1 MDSEKVFRTKTGY
14 CHVLPDRIR
23 LTRSGVAGGAAQGMV
38 GNRSGRILV
47 IYTAIAL
54 FAAYS
59 SWKAFQRHD
68 LLMTFVYGGL
78 AAALVYNV
86 VRSWN
91 NSAAPELDRSAVTS
105 VVFKP
110 AAPGLTRAYF
120 EVHFTDAKGRSK
132 KRLIMLPGSLT
143 GGAEETDR
151 ALRIMREEGL
161 ISG

>member
-23 LTRSGVAGGAAQGMV
+23 LTRSGVAGGAANAMV
-38 GNRSGRILV
+38 GDRIGRILV
-47 IYTAIAL
+47 IYAAIAL